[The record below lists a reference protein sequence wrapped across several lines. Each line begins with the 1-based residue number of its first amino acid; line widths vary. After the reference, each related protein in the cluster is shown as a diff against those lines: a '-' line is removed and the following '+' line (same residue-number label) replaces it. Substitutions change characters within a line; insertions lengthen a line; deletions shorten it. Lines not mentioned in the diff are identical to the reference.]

1 MAWVKLDDGDPVIQ
15 VRTSGQV
22 RWNAATHAMLGNPV
36 SVEMF
41 HDAAAGKLGFRGCY
55 YVNTLRVLF
64 NEDMQYGIDAGAE
77 IAGAGLVFVEDWIA
91 TPQAPSPT
99 DPPAQGNPDMR
110 GIIWIVIP

>member
-1 MAWVKLDDGDPVIQ
+1 MAWVKLIDGDPVIQ

-22 RWNAATHAMLGNPV
+22 RWNAAMHAMLDNPV

-64 NEDMQYGIDAGAE
+64 NEDMAYSIDAAAE
-77 IAGAGLVFVEDWIA
+77 IAGAGLTFVEDWIA
-91 TPQAPSPT
+91 SPHAPLSTAPP
-99 DPPAQGNPDMR
+99 DPGNPDMR
-110 GIIWIVIP
+110 GIVWIAIP